1 MATDQTRFYG
11 GMEEHFDDF
20 AHRMEL
26 RDLFRAALRATG
38 PHKTHYSFQSDHHF
52 DWRGTSIV
60 KWADMLHYNVE
71 WVFSGLEVPDELKVG
86 PPGETNAEKVA
97 RAKQSIAAVRVL
109 REMSKLDVDRL
120 MNQTPSVHYQWE
132 RRISDFSMAT
142 MQKVTRA
149 FGGVFRVELTHK
161 YNSGLIKRMESRMG

>member
-1 MATDQTRFYG
+1 MATDQTKFFEG
-11 GMEEHFDDF
+11 TGEHFDDF

-38 PHKTHYSFQSDHHF
+38 PHKTHYSFQSDKHF

-60 KWADMLHYNVE
+60 KWAGILHYNVE
-71 WVFSGLEVPDELKVG
+71 WIFDGLEVPEELRHGRPDE
-86 PPGETNAEKVA
+86 TDAEKVA
-97 RAKQSIAAVRVL
+97 RAKLAVAAVRVS
-109 REMSKLDVDRL
+109 RGMSKLEVDRL

-161 YNSGLIKRMESRMG
+161 YNSGLIRRMESRMG